1 MEEREPVSEEMPRQ
15 LSVIMPIYN
24 EVGTLREI
32 IHRVSDVPLVKEIV
46 AVDDGS
52 TDGSRELLHEL
63 SQSIPE
69 LRAIFH
75 ERNSGKG
82 AALRTGFEVATGEV
96 LIIQDADLEYNPSEY
111 AVILEPILDGRAD
124 VVYGSRFLA
133 GPRRVHLFW
142 HAMGNRFLTLLSN
155 MLNNLCL
162 SDMETCYKAFRSDVL
177 DGIEIKSRCFMFEPE
192 FTAKVARKGCRI
204 YEVPITY
211 DGRSYNEGKKIGW
224 RDGIKAIWAIIR
236 FRIAD

>member
-1 MEEREPVSEEMPRQ
+1 MSDEMPRQ

-24 EVGTLREI
+24 EIDTLREI
-32 IHRVSDVPLVKEIV
+32 VQRVADVPMVKEIV

-52 TDGSRELLHEL
+52 TDGSRELLQEL
-63 SQSIPE
+63 SEAIPL
-69 LRAIFH
+69 LRPIFH
-75 ERNSGKG
+75 EQNSGKG
-82 AALRTGFEVATGEV
+82 AALRTGFETATGQV
-96 LIIQDADLEYNPSEY
+96 FIIQDADLEYNPKEY
-111 AVILEPILDGRAD
+111 RVIIEPILDGRAD

-142 HAMGNRFLTLLSN
+142 HAMGNRFLTLFSN

-177 DGIEIKSRCFMFEPE
+177 DGIEIKSSCFMFEPE
-192 FTAKVARKGCRI
+192 FTAKVAKKGCRI

-211 DGRSYNEGKKIGW
+211 DGRSYDEGKKIGW